1 MLRENI
7 RQRPGVDPRKRQV
20 RPETIDDQ
28 RTNGEPEALL
38 ELLGLCESAEADDG
52 NDRSVPPASLVEAGD
67 FAAACLG
74 AALRLIVK
82 AVAAYKQSAAF
93 YELFEPIAV
102 ALVGLTPSSTSGEE
116 VDEEEEEEKPK
127 KKKQKKKQPPPPK
140 KKKKKAPASK
150 ARPFAAGSPLGALF
164 EEARGAVTEGVER
177 CLKHRVPMQWQ
188 STTVADEALES
199 LAPKYEARY
208 DGTQKAQRGSA
219 AQADAAEEKKLLKA
233 LKREQKG
240 AARELRRD
248 AEYLARARDDE
259 RDRVSGAKQEE
270 RHKNFAWLQDQQAS
284 LNQQVRKG
292 GAMVTGGGSSIGSS
306 TPCAG
311 THSQSRTREPRPSC
325 VTQAVGSSMR
335 SSASRRSYSS

>member
-1 MLRENI
+1 M
-7 RQRPGVDPRKRQV
+7 
-20 RPETIDDQ
+20 
-28 RTNGEPEALL
+28 
-38 ELLGLCESAEADDG
+38 
-52 NDRSVPPASLVEAGD
+52 
-67 FAAACLG
+67 
-74 AALRLIVK
+74 
-82 AVAAYKQSAAF
+82 
-93 YELFEPIAV
+93 
-102 ALVGLTPSSTSGEE
+102 TPSSTSGEE

-127 KKKQKKKQPPPPK
+127 KKKQKKKQPPPKK

-292 GAMVTGGGSSIGSS
+292 GAMVTGGGSSIK
-306 TPCAG
+306 
-311 THSQSRTREPRPSC
+311 R
-325 VTQAVGSSMR
+325 
-335 SSASRRSYSS
+335 SASAVLKSGRRMK